1 MKEGNYYG
9 TYTMETKEYFRR
21 TDMLFLWSTWFE
33 DYLLTEKFG
42 KWAPAVDIEEKDGT
56 YMVKADLP
64 GLKKGDIHLELND
77 MPPFFINLAEK
88 NQD

>member
-1 MKEGNYYG
+1 MALTLWRQRNTFEGL
-9 TYTMETKEYFRR
+9 TRCF
-21 TDMLFLWSTWFE
+21 DDPDTWFE